1 MAEDNSP
8 EQELLK
14 TVADL
19 PLDSRLPKSPRDDW
33 FGRLVDR
40 VGPFAPWTAA
50 GVVVIVFAVASI
62 GGPDWVWVGNFYLIP
77 FILLLLY
84 LPWLFRNNRR
94 EQIDKELRRRENQA
108 AARTEVARMVLQE
121 REKSEGNNP

>member
-1 MAEDNSP
+1 MDEDNSP

-19 PLDSRLPKSPRDDW
+19 PLDSRLPKAPANDW

-40 VGPFAPWTAA
+40 VGPFAPWTGA
-50 GVVVIVFAVASI
+50 GVVVIVFSVATI
-62 GGPDWVWVGNFYLIP
+62 GGQDWLWVGNFYLIP

-84 LPWLFRNNRR
+84 VPYLFRQNRR
-94 EQIDKELRRRENQA
+94 EQLNQELRRREKQA

-121 REKSEGNNP
+121 REKSNDKNS